1 MTPNLLV
8 ITGPT
13 ATGKTALGV
22 ALAKEMNG
30 EVVSAD
36 SMQIYRGM
44 DVGTAKPTAAEMDGV
59 PHHMLDAA
67 DPRENFSTAKY
78 ARMAAACVEDIRARG
93 RFPLVVGGT
102 GLYIDG
108 LVRGTDYA
116 AASSDPDTRRAIEA
130 EYDALGGEA
139 FREKLA
145 SVDPDR
151 AAALHPRDKKRL
163 VRAWEVY
170 ALTGK
175 PISWHDEQSRLAK
188 PRYAAYTVAL
198 DFTDR
203 AMLYERIDRRAR
215 AMFDAGL
222 VQEVQALLD
231 AGVGPDTT
239 AMQAIGYKEVAD
251 YLAGRCTL
259 DQAID
264 AVCRASRRYA
274 KRQLT
279 WLRSRPDVHW
289 LTWEREPAPADIR
302 AAARDI
308 KKAVF
313 PGPDPT

>member
-1 MTPNLLV
+1 MAELYV

-22 ALAKEMNG
+22 ALAKLVDG

-36 SMQIYRGM
+36 SMQVYRGM
-44 DVGTAKPTAAEMDGV
+44 DVGTAKPTPAEMDGV

-67 DPRENFSTAKY
+67 DPRERFSTAKY
-78 ARMAAACVEDIRARG
+78 AALADACVRDILSRG
-93 RFPLVVGGT
+93 KQPILVGGT

-108 LVRGTDYA
+108 LLRGADYA
-116 AASSDPDTRRAIEA
+116 AAPSDPDTRRAIEA
-130 EYDALGGEA
+130 EYDALGGEG

-151 AAALHPRDKKRL
+151 AALLHPRDKKRL

-170 ALTGK
+170 ELTGR
-175 PISWHDEQSRLAK
+175 PITWHDERSRQAP

-198 DFTDR
+198 DFADR
-203 AMLYERIDRRAR
+203 KALYERIDRRAR

-222 VQEVQALLD
+222 TEEVRALLD
-231 AGVGPDTT
+231 AGVGSDTT
-239 AMQAIGYKEVAD
+239 AMQAIGYKEVAA
-251 YLAGRCTL
+251 YLAGEYTL
-259 DQAID
+259 DEAIE

-289 LTWEREPAPADIR
+289 LRWQREPSPEDIQ
-302 AAARDI
+302 AAARIVAD
-308 KKAVF
+308 KSVS
-313 PGPDPT
+313 